1 MQNTKRA
8 VKVVLSPFTFQS
20 CVAAFI
26 RHVGL
31 TVECM
36 LTDFIEPKE
45 LKVRFRNAL
54 TDKIPKISRIFSSS
68 PPQLRKEQLIQYFL

>member
-1 MQNTKRA
+1 MQGDSGKLVFFFSHKKA

-36 LTDFIEPKE
+36 LTDFVEPKE
-45 LKVRFRNAL
+45 LKVRFRDAL
-54 TDKIPKISRIFSSS
+54 TDKIPKISRCSG
-68 PPQLRKEQLIQYFL
+68 